1 MENNICHGIRVPCV
15 IELVLQGSDTILYA
29 MHTQNRPGIH
39 HGCEGIRGVE
49 GNLLLVLCR
58 YYQYFPY
65 QFLYVHIC
73 TPYLGGVRSEADVA
87 NFVTQTRSEYLKESC
102 KDIDTVRNMNIV
114 ARSNLLGY

>member
-1 MENNICHGIRVPCV
+1 MVKTCTPLDIGQSYICHGIRVLCV

-39 HGCEGIRGVE
+39 HGCESIRGVE
-49 GNLLLVLCR
+49 GSLLLVLCR

-65 QFLYVHIC
+65 QFLYTVHIC

-87 NFVTQTRSEYLKESC
+87 KFGYTNKEQ
-102 KDIDTVRNMNIV
+102 IFERE
-114 ARSNLLGY
+114 LQGY